1 MALNVGE
8 TGAIKYST
16 NPKGLNVSFVED
28 NSGVVSVDEHGIV
41 TALKQGKANITIT
54 VGDNKKYALN
64 STTVTVS
71 VSLNDASVSGE
82 DMALN
87 VGETGA
93 IKYSAVPKGLDVSFV
108 EDGSGVVSVDE
119 HGIVTALKEGIA
131 NITITVGDNKKYA
144 LNSTIICVNVHGLP
158 SKIIIENDTLDM
170 IIGDLVDP
178 GVTLMP
184 SDAGNMSFTVSD
196 ENIVLVNGY
205 GVVTAVGVGNATIFV
220 RFDGNDKYLPSNAT
234 ITVSVKNALIIKAPD
249 VVKYYGGPERFVV
262 NVTDSKGTPLSNK
275 SVTIVINKVTYNRTT
290 DENGIASMA
299 IVLPS
304 GTFNAT
310 VTVDNNTVNSVVNVL
325 TTVNGTDVVKVFRN
339 ATQYYA
345 TFRDSEGNYLKE
357 GTVVKFNING
367 VMYERKISGN
377 ESLARLNLNLEQGRY
392 VITAMNPE
400 TGENAANNITII
412 SRLIENR
419 DITKYYRNETQ
430 YTVKVIGDDG
440 NPVGAGESVTF
451 NINGVF
457 YTRQTNE
464 SGIAKLNLNLQP
476 GDYIITGEYKNCKVS
491 NNIKILPV
499 LFAEDISMKYRDG
512 TKFVAKLVDG
522 QGNPLAGET
531 IQFNINGV
539 FYNRVTDSSGQA
551 KLNINLMAGEYI
563 ITSSYNG
570 ANIANTVTIS
580 A

>member
-16 NPKGLNVSFVED
+16 NPKGLNVSFTED
-28 NSGVVSVDEHGIV
+28 NSGIVSVDEHGIV
-41 TALKQGKANITIT
+41 TALKQGK
-54 VGDNKKYALN
+54 
-64 STTVTVS
+64 
-71 VSLNDASVSGE
+71 
-82 DMALN
+82 
-87 VGETGA
+87 
-93 IKYSAVPKGLDVSFV
+93 
-108 EDGSGVVSVDE
+108 
-119 HGIVTALKEGIA
+119 A

-170 IIGDLVDP
+170 IIGDVVDP

-184 SDAGNMSFTVSD
+184 SDAGNLSFTVSD

-345 TFRDSEGNYLKE
+345 TFRDSEGNYLKD

-377 ESLARLNLNLEQGRY
+377 EGLARLNLNLEQGRY

-430 YTVKVIGDDG
+430 YTVKIIGDEG

-499 LFAEDISMKYRDG
+499 LFAEDITMKYRDG

>member
-1 MALNVGE
+1 
-8 TGAIKYST
+8 
-16 NPKGLNVSFVED
+16 
-28 NSGVVSVDEHGIV
+28 
-41 TALKQGKANITIT
+41 
-54 VGDNKKYALN
+54 
-64 STTVTVS
+64 
-71 VSLNDASVSGE
+71 
-82 DMALN
+82 
-87 VGETGA
+87 
-93 IKYSAVPKGLDVSFV
+93 
-108 EDGSGVVSVDE
+108 
-119 HGIVTALKEGIA
+119 
-131 NITITVGDNKKYA
+131 
-144 LNSTIICVNVHGLP
+144 
-158 SKIIIENDTLDM
+158 
-170 IIGDLVDP
+170 
-178 GVTLMP
+178 
-184 SDAGNMSFTVSD
+184 
-196 ENIVLVNGY
+196 
-205 GVVTAVGVGNATIFV
+205 
-220 RFDGNDKYLPSNAT
+220 
-234 ITVSVKNALIIKAPD
+234 
-249 VVKYYGGPERFVV
+249 
-262 NVTDSKGTPLSNK
+262 
-275 SVTIVINKVTYNRTT
+275 
-290 DENGIASMA
+290 
-299 IVLPS
+299 
-304 GTFNAT
+304 
-310 VTVDNNTVNSVVNVL
+310 
-325 TTVNGTDVVKVFRN
+325 
-339 ATQYYA
+339 
-345 TFRDSEGNYLKE
+345 
-357 GTVVKFNING
+357 
-367 VMYERKISGN
+367 
-377 ESLARLNLNLEQGRY
+377 LNLNLEQGRY

-430 YTVKVIGDDG
+430 YTVKIIGDEG

-499 LFAEDISMKYRDG
+499 LFAEDITMKYRDG